1 MVGMHLIA
9 GLLKRGESV
18 RALLRT
24 GSSHN
29 ATDRFLCYCQLDPS
43 DVQWVEGDILD
54 VQSLEEAMNGC
65 AVVYHAAAMVSF
77 HKRDRDTLYEVN
89 ITGTANVVNVAL
101 TGGCPTLVYISSVAA
116 LGRNSKGIP
125 INEDSEWKDSP
136 ALTNYARSKHMAER
150 EVWRGHEEGLQV
162 VVVNP
167 SVILGI
173 GDFNRSSAEIFK
185 QVNKGVPFYPLGVNG
200 FVAVQDVVAACFHLL
215 DGGHFNRRYLL
226 NGAHRS
232 FKDLFESIALE
243 LKVPVPTKPVRPW
256 MLYAAMF
263 IAWVQ
268 QTFLG
273 KKAFIT
279 KENVRTAGRTH
290 RYDAS
295 RITEETGFQFTPLD
309 GVIRETVGFMQKELS
324 D

>member
-9 GLLKRGESV
+9 GLLRRGERV
-18 RALLRT
+18 RALLRA
-24 GSSHN
+24 GSSHE
-29 ATDRFLCYCQLDPS
+29 ATDRFLQYCKLNPT
-43 DVQWVEGDILD
+43 DVEWVDGDILD
-54 VQSLEEAMNGC
+54 VHSLELAMEGC
-65 AVVYHAAAMVSF
+65 SVVYHAAAMVSF
-77 HKRDRDTLYEVN
+77 HKRDRDTLYDVN

-116 LGRNSKGIP
+116 LGRNSRGIP

-136 ALTNYARSKHMAER
+136 NLTNYARSKHMAER

-162 VVVNP
+162 VIVNP

-185 QVNKGVPFYPLGVNG
+185 QVNKGVPFYPLGENG

-215 DGGHFNRRYLL
+215 DGGHYNRRYLL
-226 NGAHRS
+226 NGEHRS
-232 FKDLFESIALE
+232 FKALFEAIAIE
-243 LKVPVPTKPVRPW
+243 LGVSVPTKQVRPW
-256 MLYAAMF
+256 MLYTAQF

-268 QTFLG
+268 QTFMG

-279 KENVRTAGRTH
+279 SENVRTAGLTH

-295 RITEETGFQFTPLD
+295 RIIDETGFRFTPLD
-309 GVIRETVGFMQKELS
+309 GVISETAAYMKKVL
-324 D
+324 